1 LVLLGSSINKPL
13 QRKNAQE
20 IKMRTLKRLCVATA
34 LTLALS
40 FTAFGGSI
48 DTPGITSQPPAQ
60 KSSVTVETD
69 TTGLLDSGTTDDDA
83 AAMDSV
89 TGIAL
94 FLFDSMMTSVF

>member
-1 LVLLGSSINKPL
+1 
-13 QRKNAQE
+13 
-20 IKMRTLKRLCVATA
+20 MRTLKRLCVATA

-40 FTAFGGSI
+40 FTAFAGSI

-60 KSSVTVETD
+60 NSSVTSD
-69 TTGLLDSGTTDDDA
+69 AGTTILPDGETTNDDA